1 MRRNLLFALVLVL
14 GVGGGVLGWLSL
26 KAKAARNEAIAA
38 KQRAAEEP
46 KADKKGRA
54 PYAHVVIFRM
64 KKDTPKDVASKA
76 IADCH
81 ELLAKIPAV
90 RSVRAGR
97 PAAKGTPDVPKMQYD
112 FALLVL
118 LDNAEGLQAYL
129 EHPLHLRFVEKY
141 GPSFDMEKLQ
151 VFDFLNQMK

>member
-1 MRRNLLFALVLVL
+1 MRRTLLFGMVLML
-14 GVGGGVLGWLSL
+14 IGVT
-26 KAKAARNEAIAA
+26 ARATPADET
-38 KQRAAEEP
+38 
-46 KADKKGRA
+46 KADKKGHA
-54 PYAHVVIFRM
+54 SYVHAVIFRV
-64 KKDTPKDVASKA
+64 KKDAPKDVIEKA

-97 PAAKGTPDVPKMQYD
+97 PAAHGTPDVPKMHYD

-118 LDNAEGLQAYL
+118 VDNADGLQAYL
-129 EHPLHLRFVEKY
+129 KHPLHLKFVEKY